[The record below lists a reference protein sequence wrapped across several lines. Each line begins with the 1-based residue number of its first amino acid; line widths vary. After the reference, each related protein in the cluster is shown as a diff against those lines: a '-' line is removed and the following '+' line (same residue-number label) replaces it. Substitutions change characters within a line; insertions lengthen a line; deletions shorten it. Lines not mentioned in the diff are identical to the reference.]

1 MASAL
6 KRKRGPVEV
15 LDAPKR
21 SKSVK
26 SETPKSLQK
35 FNSQNVGW
43 EAAFGAPPKI
53 KDLVQTNGVNGEISD
68 SEEDSVVSEALDFD
82 ALQEGDFLSNGRD
95 TTSRKRALKAQDHS
109 RTWKLS
115 ESIGG
120 RMINANPAFTAD
132 EKYIIVASR
141 TTVHIYSTSTSLLT
155 RSIKLK
161 IEENRPNARICTY
174 CLSPT
179 QPEILWVAC
188 SDGHIY
194 SVNWTS
200 GAGATQWWATSST
213 GCDYMTVASMESA
226 GRRRDVVFT
235 TEKRKDEGW
244 RVTAHELAPPDGEI
258 KIAARTIYT
267 SNDQITF
274 LTTAK
279 EGAVVVGAA
288 GKKLLLGRLRSTEYD
303 TVDKIKFEF
312 RVFETTDRISSL
324 DLRASERTGTEALK
338 KSILKKIPIVD
349 LVIGDV
355 RGAIFVHNDLLANLI
370 RAQDGTLPKGISLT
384 PRKLH
389 WHRQEVQTVKWSLD
403 GNYIISGGTETVLV
417 LWQLDTGK
425 QQFLPH
431 MSATIQNVVVA
442 PSGSSYGIQLADNS
456 ALILSTA
463 ELQPT
468 TNIAGIQASV
478 LGTSE
483 DSKVWRL
490 QDETWQPP
498 LIQRTPA
505 VINPR
510 SPSQLLLAVGQTHEV
525 NPQEPLVMSSPF
537 LQTFDLGSGHN
548 LYRQALTRTNITNIN
563 AAPSA
568 HRLSEPRVTHMKIS
582 YDGTWLAT
590 VDEWT
595 PPEHDL
601 AFLGHQE
608 KDLEVERRARRE
620 VFLKFW
626 QWSSENKA
634 WELVSRIDTPHTLSR
649 SSSFA
654 GRILDISADPSSLR
668 FSTVGEDGV
677 VCIWSTKT
685 RKRDNVVVRDKGGKA
700 FRNWHC
706 QQAISL
712 GKSELLDEPGSLDA
726 PLTSGSV
733 AFSEDGS
740 VLAAACSSRDGV
752 LHLVDPE
759 SGIIRMSQSGL
770 FEGNIVKI
778 DFLGQDLITLSDKLL
793 VYDLV
798 SNETRFGISL
808 RHELSELSM
817 EQKQQ
822 MMHLA
827 VDQRSRTFSIALPI
841 KAWSNKKA
849 TSLQHR
855 HSELFVFHQDKARP
869 QLKEIFP
876 SIVTA
881 LLPAIDSE
889 GYFVLD
895 ATAEIRT
902 VHKKGSQVLTTLAQ
916 STSALNLDV
925 EPQESEGLL
934 RLVDDVEEV
943 EEMDEDQLPTPA
955 ATQDGNEDED
965 EDETPVVTQQQ
976 LSEVF
981 DIGPSFALPP
991 LEEMFYQVAGLF
1003 SSKPLA

>member
-15 LDAPKR
+15 LDTPKR

-26 SETPKSLQK
+26 SETPISLQK

-43 EAAFGAPPKI
+43 EAAFGAPPKV
-53 KDLVQTNGVNGEISD
+53 KDLAQTNGVNGEISD
-68 SEEDSVVSEALDFD
+68 SEEDSAVSEEALDFD
-82 ALQEGDFLSNGRD
+82 TLQEGDFFANGLD
-95 TTSRKRALKAQDHS
+95 KPIDKPSRKRALKGPDPS

-120 RMINANPAFTAD
+120 RMINADPAFTAD

-161 IEENRPNARICTY
+161 IEGNRPNARISTY

-179 QPEILWVAC
+179 QPEIVWVAC

-303 TVDKIKFEF
+303 TVDKIKYEF

-338 KSILKKIPIVD
+338 KSILKRIPIVD

-370 RAQDGTLPKGISLT
+370 RAQDGTLPKGIS
-384 PRKLH
+384 
-389 WHRQEVQTVKWSLD
+389 
-403 GNYIISGGTETVLV
+403 NYIISGGTETVLV

-490 QDETWQPP
+490 QDETWKPP

-510 SPSQLLLAVGQTHEV
+510 SPSQLLLAVGQMHEV
-525 NPQEPLVMSSPF
+525 NPREPLVMSSPF

-568 HRLSEPRVTHMKIS
+568 HRLSEPRVTHMQIS

-634 WELVSRIDTPHTLSR
+634 WELVSRIDTPHTLGR

-654 GRILDISADPSSLR
+654 GRILDITADPTSLR

-685 RKRDNVVVRDKGGKA
+685 RKRDNVVVRDKDGKA

-740 VLAAACSSRDGV
+740 VLAAACSSHDGV

-770 FEGNIVKI
+770 FEGNIVKV

-793 VYDLV
+793 VYDL
-798 SNETRFGISL
+798 
-808 RHELSELSM
+808 
-817 EQKQQ
+817 
-822 MMHLA
+822 
-827 VDQRSRTFSIALPI
+827 
-841 KAWSNKKA
+841 
-849 TSLQHR
+849 
-855 HSELFVFHQDKARP
+855 
-869 QLKEIFP
+869 
-876 SIVTA
+876 
-881 LLPAIDSE
+881 
-889 GYFVLD
+889 
-895 ATAEIRT
+895 
-902 VHKKGSQVLTTLAQ
+902 
-916 STSALNLDV
+916 
-925 EPQESEGLL
+925 
-934 RLVDDVEEV
+934 
-943 EEMDEDQLPTPA
+943 
-955 ATQDGNEDED
+955 
-965 EDETPVVTQQQ
+965 
-976 LSEVF
+976 
-981 DIGPSFALPP
+981 
-991 LEEMFYQVAGLF
+991 
-1003 SSKPLA
+1003 